1 MQSEQP
7 VEIVGGRGGP
17 LKGEVVVPGDKSIS
31 HRAIILGSIAEGT
44 TLVKNFLPSQDC
56 LSTLCAMR
64 MMGVEIEHAEGGV
77 EAVVRGRGLYGLT
90 EPEEVIDAGNSGT
103 TARLLTGLL
112 SAQSFFSVLTGDQY
126 LRRRP
131 MGRVVAPLREMGA
144 SIWGRRNGERL
155 PLAIKGSRLR
165 GIRYSPP
172 QASAQ
177 VKTALLLA
185 GIYADGE
192 TAVDEPIPTR
202 DHTERMMRHLGVDIT
217 MEGTS
222 IVVRGGS
229 SFRGGEILV
238 PGDISSASFFIV
250 AALIN
255 PGSEVVI
262 RDVGVNPLRIGV
274 IDILRD
280 MGGRIDIVNERE
292 VCGEPVADVVAR
304 SSPLRGVDVGGALIP
319 RAIDELPV
327 VAVAACFAEGITV
340 IEDAGELRVKETDR
354 ISAMTSELRR
364 LGADVVETDDGMIIR
379 GGKPLR
385 GAYCSSWGDHR
396 VAMAVAVAATA
407 ADGETTIENASV
419 VSISFPGFF
428 RKLSELR

>member
-1 MQSEQP
+1 MHSELS
-7 VEIVGGRGGP
+7 VVTVRGGGGP
-17 LKGEVVVPGDKSIS
+17 LKGEVTVPGDKSIS

-44 TLVKNFLPSQDC
+44 TRVKNFLPSEDC
-56 LSTLCAMR
+56 FSTIGAMR
-64 MMGVEIEHAEGGV
+64 MLGVGIEHAEGGAEV
-77 EAVVRGRGLYGLT
+77 VVRGKGLYGLT
-90 EPEEVIDAGNSGT
+90 EPEGVIDAGNSGT
-103 TARLLTGLL
+103 TARLLAGLL

-131 MGRVVAPLREMGA
+131 MGRVVAPLRDMGA
-144 SIWGRRNGERL
+144 SIWGRQNGERL
-155 PLAIKGSRLR
+155 PIAIKGSRLR

-177 VKTALLLA
+177 VKTALLIA

-202 DHTERMMRHLGVDIT
+202 DHTERMMRHLGVDIKT
-217 MEGTS
+217 EGTS
-222 IVVRGGS
+222 VVVRGGS
-229 SFRGGEILV
+229 TFRGGEIVV

-255 PGSEVVI
+255 QGSELVI
-262 RDVGVNPLRIGV
+262 REVGVNPLRIGV

-292 VCGEPVADVVAR
+292 ICGEPVADIVVR
-304 SSPLRGVDVGGALIP
+304 SSPLRGVDVGGAIIP

-327 VAVAACFAEGITV
+327 VAVAACFAEGMTV

-385 GAYCSSWGDHR
+385 GSRCLSWGDHR
-396 VAMAVAVAATA
+396 IAMAIAVAATMA
-407 ADGETTIENASV
+407 EGETTIEDAHV